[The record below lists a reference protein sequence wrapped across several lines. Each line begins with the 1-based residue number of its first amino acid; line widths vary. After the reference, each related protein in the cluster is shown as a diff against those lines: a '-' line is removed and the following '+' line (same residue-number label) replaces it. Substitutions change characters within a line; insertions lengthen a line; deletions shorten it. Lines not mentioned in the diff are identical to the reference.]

1 MSQQKT
7 GMGKNG
13 EGIVDTTG
21 GSHLK
26 TKRHYADL
34 KYSVIDSIDVV
45 LGSKS

>member
-1 MSQQKT
+1 
-7 GMGKNG
+7 MGKNG

-26 TKRHYADL
+26 AKRHYADL

-45 LGSKS
+45 SGSKS